1 MQKCLALKVTLL
13 VFLLFDASSPTL
25 AASNTSQPTPTRIV
39 ELEQVKPGDRITV
52 YENFGRV
59 LELIVEEVITTDQVA
74 SSSDITGTYTSNIT
88 GNWKHLLSLEGP
100 QPEVGLKQNGSE
112 ITGSFGDNGKIWGD
126 IKGNTIRFEWFSS
139 ESRSG
144 RGKWSFEPGNSGIVG
159 TWDHG
164 HSLGSAGKW
173 NLTRLDPVV
182 ETLNVDPAMIKGR
195 LVADQSTVE
204 IKLADIEKIE
214 VQQAFLTVDDDA
226 IELTVE
232 AKQLAEEFTGTP
244 FVSTCQISEAA
255 RAAIAAA
262 ESATPPAPLN
272 FFEGYYEFRDLIR
285 RAKRAA
291 EPPDCNDD
299 KAMELALEAKQ
310 LAAQNAE
317 PPLAAEYEEFPS
329 IPKPVMP
336 TFVQGQ
342 MSAEI
347 LLTLDE
353 NIKKGAQITI
363 HEKSGEVLDLTAESL
378 STEAGPDPGTDITGS
393 YVEIGGDL
401 FDLVQSGDKITGTF
415 GDNGGTIR
423 GTRKGDLIS
432 FKWERK
438 SEATGIWAT
447 GGGELKV
454 DVAESSLIGRWW
466 GSHNDARSGKWEL
479 TRLANIDSA
488 KIKGN
493 LMSDQTTVEILLADI
508 DKIEVLKSIPSTK
521 SSAEVDCQA
530 SEAARIAIDAAK
542 EKVSGKYRDAQYN
555 LIWQA
560 ENATRSPKCDSVKA
574 KILAEKAVE
583 LASNSEAV
591 SPPAA
596 PGHKRQVV
604 ENFMLRKI
612 DYAKGRCFY
621 ESAVWGL
628 AFGATG
634 GSADVGIFTT
644 ALGTFL
650 CTTILITDN
659 LFLASTRGSNRERS
673 AAYRETEQYRFFTL
687 TRENL
692 ARDMARGGGDYLTT
706 MAYLEGCPVEVHD
719 SFAQMTQRNFKQII
733 PQAEMDTEAMLH
745 NLEAQMAND
754 PLLAA
759 SCSGVS

>member
-1 MQKCLALKVTLL
+1 MKNCLALKVTLL
-13 VFLLFDASSPTL
+13 VFLLFDTSSPTF
-25 AASNTSQPTPTRIV
+25 AASNISQPAPTRIV
-39 ELEQVKPGDRITV
+39 QPEQVKPGDRITV
-52 YENFGRV
+52 YDKSGRV
-59 LELIVEEVITTDQVA
+59 LELIVEAVITTHQA
-74 SSSDITGTYTSNIT
+74 SLDTGLTGTYLSEITSSDGWYFRHKKHRELVITLEQNGNSITGTDRLTN
-88 GNWKHLLSLEGP
+88 
-100 QPEVGLKQNGSE
+100 SE
-112 ITGSFGDNGKIWGD
+112 ISGTLT
-126 IKGNTIRFEWFSS
+126 GNTIKFEFWSGQLNNNNPVVGKWKVNADGTRFEGSWNH
-139 ESRSG
+139 
-144 RGKWSFEPGNSGIVG
+144 GKW
-159 TWDHG
+159 D
-164 HSLGSAGKW
+164 
-173 NLTRLDPVV
+173 LTRLDPVV
-182 ETLNVDPAMIKGR
+182 EKLNVDFAMIKGR
-195 LVADQSTVE
+195 LVEDQSAVE

-214 VQQAFLTVDDDA
+214 VQKAFLTVDDDA

-317 PPLAAEYEEFPS
+317 PSLAAEYEEFPS

-336 TFVQGQ
+336 TFVLGQ

-353 NIKKGAQITI
+353 NIKKAAQITI

-378 STEAGPDPGTDITGS
+378 STEASPDPGTDITGI

-447 GGGELKV
+447 GGGELKI

-466 GSHNDARSGKWEL
+466 GSHNDARSGEWEL

-612 DYAKGRCFY
+612 DNLKGRCFY
-621 ESAVWGL
+621 ESAGWGL
-628 AFGATG
+628 VLGATV
-634 GSADVGIFTT
+634 GSADIGIFTT